1 MPFTWMTGLR
11 CPVYLCPSGVLCLP
25 RVNSGTV
32 VWGCLWSRLG
42 ESWDAVSGV
51 GVDPQPPA
59 VSRMPLDS
67 HPASHGGS
75 SHHRIS
81 FLFLNLV
88 QTAGEGVF
96 SAPRQPVQEREL
108 LRAATAHPLPGLPA
122 SSLLAN
128 PSMCTWTSPRGLAPP
143 PRLPQGVLKVWLSA
157 HWRQLGPKRVKC
169 PQEQVRPSRLD
180 AREW

>member
-1 MPFTWMTGLR
+1 M
-11 CPVYLCPSGVLCLP
+11 CPSGVPCLP

-42 ESWDAVSGV
+42 ESWDAVSGA

-59 VSRMPLDS
+59 VPRMPLDS
-67 HPASHGGS
+67 HPASHSGS

-108 LRAATAHPLPGLPA
+108 LSVSKPAGVGWGGPRLPHPLPGLPA
-122 SSLLAN
+122 SHLCWQTPACA
-128 PSMCTWTSPRGLAPP
+128 PGLAPP
-143 PRLPQGVLKVWLSA
+143 QGLPQGVLKGWLAA
-157 HWRQLGPKRVKC
+157 HWRQLGPKRVKR
-169 PQEQVRPSRLD
+169 PQEQVRASRLD